1 MTAMPIALAAA
12 IDLVIYWS
20 SQDYPRSP
28 LQEEPLSRVLRVAAA
43 QSGPIQKAESRQAV
57 VKRMIDLLDQAK
69 AQKCDLVVYT
79 ELALTTFFPRLYMT
93 DQAEIDAWFEREM
106 PNPAV
111 RPLFEKAA
119 EDKIAISFGYAELT
133 PGGRR
138 FNTSIMIDRDGRM
151 VGKYR
156 KVHLPG
162 HADYDPQRAFQH
174 LEKRY
179 FEPGD
184 LGFPVWRTM
193 GGILGM
199 CICND
204 RRWPETYRVMGLQGV
219 EMIVL
224 GYNTPSMNSQK
235 ATEGPALRMFQHKL
249 SLQAGAYQ
257 NSTWVVATA
266 KCGVEDGHPL
276 FGGSLIVNPDGEIV
290 AEAKTEDDELVVA
303 DCDLDATVFGKQTV
317 FDFARHR
324 RIEHYGRITAQT
336 GVILPPEA

>member
-1 MTAMPIALAAA
+1 M
-12 IDLVIYWS
+12 
-20 SQDYPRSP
+20 
-28 LQEEPLSRVLRVAAA
+28 SRVLRVAAA
-43 QSGPIQKAESRQAV
+43 QSGPIQKADSRQAV
-57 VKRMIDLLDQAK
+57 VKRMLDLLDQAK
-69 AQKCDLVVYT
+69 AQRCDLIVYT
-79 ELALTTFFPRLYMT
+79 ELALTTFFPRWYMT

-106 PNPAV
+106 PNAAV
-111 RPLFEKAA
+111 RPLLERAA
-119 EDKIAISFGYAELT
+119 DANIAISFGYAELT
-133 PGGRR
+133 PDGHR
-138 FNTSIMIDRDGRM
+138 FNTSILLDRDGKL

-162 HADYDPQRAFQH
+162 HAEYDPQRAFQH

-184 LGFPVWRTM
+184 LGFPVWRTLD
-193 GGILGM
+193 GILGM

-224 GYNTPSMNSQK
+224 GYNTPSLNSQK
-235 ATEGPALRMFQHKL
+235 PSESPEQRMFHHRL
-249 SLQAGAYQ
+249 TLQAGAYQ

-290 AEAKTEDDELVVA
+290 AQASTEDDELVVA
-303 DCDLDATVFGKQTV
+303 DCDLDATAFGKQTV
-317 FDFARHR
+317 FDFSRHR
-324 RIEHYGRITAQT
+324 RVEHYGRITSQT
-336 GVILPPEA
+336 GVVLPPEG